1 MPILNHKM
9 WTVAVYRNFTTHLKV
24 LRAGWTK
31 TIGQHLG
38 CEANEK
44 PQNICVREYS
54 KYFSVKNISNALF
67 SDRMRDIEP
76 SDPQMM
82 ICCSTG
88 VQMQSDEH
96 LNDAIIM
103 MVMMRKYQ
111 KKTRQIQNKKR
122 ENMSSS
128 NNQNERKWLSGT
140 GC

>member
-9 WTVAVYRNFTTHLKV
+9 WTVAVSRNFTTHLKV

-82 ICCSTG
+82 ICCSTN
-88 VQMQSDEH
+88 VQMQSD
-96 LNDAIIM
+96 NDGDGDDEKIS
-103 MVMMRKYQ
+103 KEN
-111 KKTRQIQNKKR
+111 KTNTK
-122 ENMSSS
+122 
-128 NNQNERKWLSGT
+128 
-140 GC
+140 